1 MEESVSVSAT
11 RPLSTGVAEPSFLG
25 SARDWGSSLLLLA
38 AWGTAASTAIY
49 AIYSVHGVVILSVVA
64 IAVLVA
70 MWFGV
75 FQTFPPT
82 AVVVV
87 LAVGAVAALIVTPPF
102 TNVAG
107 NGWLA
112 PAAVVGGVATA
123 STLLVFWR
131 RFPAGRLAAVSLVL
145 AGLAFAGMIVG
156 GIPNI
161 DVWVIFQQSANGLL
175 HGLNPYNM
183 SFTGVPAGQTSNC
196 FNYLPVTFLATA
208 PSKWLF
214 GDVRWVEAACLLGT
228 GALLTRQV
236 VRRRGG
242 RTQVAL
248 AALVALTPG
257 SLLVVQQ
264 AWNEPILLLGMVASA
279 VLMERGRWNWA
290 MVPFGLALATKQH
303 LVLLLPLLLFWP
315 KFGWRRVLGTV
326 GIAAAVSL
334 PWVVINPARFTQCTA
349 SFFLGEQA
357 PVKAVSIWRILP
369 APIQLP
375 VLIVLVVLAFG
386 IALWRCPKTP
396 AGFLVSA
403 GTVFVVFDLVNKQT
417 FVNQWWFAATLL
429 VSGIVLG
436 GRTLAEGADDTA
448 SASGVMTGC

>member
-1 MEESVSVSAT
+1 MSAT
-11 RPLSTGVAEPSFLG
+11 HQTSADVAESSFLG
-25 SARDWGSSLLLLA
+25 PARDWGSSLLVLA
-38 AWGTAASTAIY
+38 AWGAAASTAIY
-49 AIYSVHGVVILSVVA
+49 AIYSVRGVVMLSVVA

-75 FQTFPPT
+75 FRTFPPP
-82 AVVVV
+82 VLVVV
-87 LAVGAVAALIVTPPF
+87 LAVGAVATLIVTPPF
-102 TNVAG
+102 SNVAG
-107 NGWLA
+107 NGWLL

-123 STLLVFWR
+123 SSLVVFWG
-131 RFPAGRLAAVSLVL
+131 RFPAGRLAIVPLVL
-145 AGLAFAGMIVG
+145 AGVAFGGVIVG
-156 GIPNI
+156 GVPNI
-161 DVWVIFQQSANGLL
+161 DVWVIFQQSADGLL

-196 FNYLPVTFLATA
+196 FNYLPVTFLVTA

-236 VRRRGG
+236 VRRGGG
-242 RTQVAL
+242 RGQVAL
-248 AALVALTPG
+248 AVLVALAPG

-264 AWNEPILLLGMVASA
+264 AWNEPILLIGLVASA

-326 GIAAAVSL
+326 GVAAAVSL
-334 PWVVINPARFTQCTA
+334 PWVVVNPARFTQCTA
-349 SFFLGEQA
+349 NFFLGEQA
-357 PVKAVSIWRILP
+357 PAKALSIWRVLP
-369 APIQLP
+369 APIQMP
-375 VLIVLVVLAFG
+375 VLIVGLVLAFG
-386 IALWRCPKTP
+386 IAVWRCPKTP

-417 FVNQWWFAATLL
+417 FVNQWWLAAALL

-436 GRTLAEGADDTA
+436 GRTGERAMSEAGMK
-448 SASGVMTGC
+448 SC

>member
-1 MEESVSVSAT
+1 
-11 RPLSTGVAEPSFLG
+11 VAEPSFLG
-25 SARDWGSSLLLLA
+25 PARDWGSSLLVIA
-38 AWGTAASTAIY
+38 AWGAAASTAIM
-49 AIYSVHGVVILSVVA
+49 AIFTVRGVVMVSVVA
-64 IAVLVA
+64 VMVLVA

-75 FQTFPPT
+75 FQTFPPS
-82 AVVVV
+82 AVGVV
-87 LAVGAVAALIVTPPF
+87 LAVGAVATLIVTPPV
-102 TNVAG
+102 TNVAR
-107 NGWLA
+107 NGWLW
-112 PAAVVGGVATA
+112 PAVVVGGVATT
-123 STLLVFWR
+123 SVLLVFWE
-131 RFPAGRLAAVSLVL
+131 RFPAGRLAVVPL
-145 AGLAFAGMIVG
+145 ALAALAFAGMILGSV
-156 GIPNI
+156 PNI
-161 DVWVIFQQSANGLL
+161 DVWVIFQQSADGLL

-183 SFTGVPAGQTSNC
+183 SFTGVPAGQTSDC

-214 GDVRWVEAACLLGT
+214 GDVRWVEGACLLGA

-236 VRRRGG
+236 VRRGGG
-242 RTQVAL
+242 RGQVLL

-257 SLLVVQQ
+257 SLMMVQQ
-264 AWNEPILLLGMVASA
+264 AWNEPILLLGLVASA

-334 PWVVINPARFTQCTA
+334 PWFVINPARFTQCTA

-357 PVKAVSIWRILP
+357 PPKALSIWRILP
-369 APIQLP
+369 APVQMPL
-375 VLIVLVVLAFG
+375 LIVGLVLAFG
-386 IALWRCPKTP
+386 IALWRSPRTP

-403 GTVFVVFDLVNKQT
+403 GTVFVVFDLLNKQT
-417 FVNQWWFAATLL
+417 FVNQWWLAATLL

-436 GRTLAEGADDTA
+436 GERAVSWELER
-448 SASGVMTGC
+448 C

>member
-1 MEESVSVSAT
+1 MSAT
-11 RPLSTGVAEPSFLG
+11 RHLSADAAEPSFLG
-25 SARDWGSSLLLLA
+25 PARDWGSSLLLLA
-38 AWGTAASTAIY
+38 TWGAAASTAMY
-49 AIYSVHGVVILSVVA
+49 AIYSVHGVVILGIVA

-75 FQTFPPT
+75 FQTFPPS
-82 AVVVV
+82 AIVVV

-102 TNVAG
+102 INVAG

-112 PAAVVGGVATA
+112 PAAVLGGVATI
-123 STLLVFWR
+123 SSLVVFWG
-131 RFPAGRLAAVSLVL
+131 RFPAGRLAVVPLVL
-145 AGLAFAGMIVG
+145 GGVAFAGMIVG
-156 GIPNI
+156 GVPNI
-161 DVWVIFQQSANGLL
+161 DVWVIFQQSADGLL

-183 SFTGVPAGQTSNC
+183 SFSGVPAGQTSNC

-214 GDVRWVEAACLLGT
+214 GDVRWIEGACVLAT
-228 GALLTRQV
+228 GALLTRHV
-236 VRRRGG
+236 VRRGSGRG
-242 RTQVAL
+242 QVAL

-264 AWNEPILLLGMVASA
+264 AWNEPILVLGLVASA

-290 MVPFGLALATKQH
+290 MLPFGLALATKQH

-315 KFGWRRVLGTV
+315 KFGWRRVLGTA

-334 PWVVINPARFTQCTA
+334 PWLVANPARFTQCTA

-357 PVKAVSIWRILP
+357 PPKALSIWRILP
-369 APIQLP
+369 QPMQLP
-375 VLIVLVVLAFG
+375 VLIVGLVLAFG
-386 IALWRCPKTP
+386 IAVWRCPKTP

-417 FVNQWWFAATLL
+417 FVNQWWLAAMLL

-436 GRTLAEGADDTA
+436 GRTLVPGAVD
-448 SASGVMTGC
+448 GELERC